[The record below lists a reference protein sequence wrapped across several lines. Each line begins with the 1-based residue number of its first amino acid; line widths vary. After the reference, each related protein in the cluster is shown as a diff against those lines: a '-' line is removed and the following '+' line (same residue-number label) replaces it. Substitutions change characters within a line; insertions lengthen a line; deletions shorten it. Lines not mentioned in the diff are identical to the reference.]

1 MTAAGDSSP
10 AKGTGPPA
18 ASEAATATASATASE
33 PPSEAAPLQLV
44 PLGRMAATL
53 RSPHVLAGTPAGD
66 RWIFEVVEGSF
77 EGDRLRAT
85 VRGQANADWFLL
97 GPDGTG
103 SLDVRVL
110 VETHDGALVYVH
122 YTGRVAAGEPGAPLY
137 ATPRFDTGDERY
149 RWLNRIQAVAKGHLT
164 GDRLTYEVYEL
175 R

>member
-1 MTAAGDSSP
+1 
-10 AKGTGPPA
+10 
-18 ASEAATATASATASE
+18 
-33 PPSEAAPLQLV
+33 
-44 PLGRMAATL
+44 MAATL

-66 RWIFEVVEGSF
+66 RRIFEVAEGSF

-85 VRGQANADWFLL
+85 VRGQANGDWLL
-97 GPDGTG
+97 VGPDGTG

-110 VETHDGALVYVH
+110 VETHDGALVYIH
-122 YTGRVAAGEPGAPLY
+122 YTGRVLASEPGAPLY

-164 GDRLTYEVYEL
+164 GYRLTYEVYEL